1 MYEFVISGGVVMW
14 IIFSASIIAVAIITE
29 RLWQLQKSHV
39 IPQHL
44 VAQVWHWERKNQL
57 DSERIK
63 AMRKS
68 SPLGRVLAAGLSN
81 RNQSRDVMKESIE
94 ETGRHVVHDL
104 ERYLTTLGTIA
115 TIAPLLGLLGTVL
128 GMIEVFTKLVASGG
142 ADLNGLS
149 GGISKALLTTAAGL
163 FVAIPA
169 VTFYRYFRARVDELV
184 VFMEQEAI
192 KLVEVIHSKQI
203 PPAPARGGGAA

>member
-1 MYEFVISGGVVMW
+1 MW

>member
-1 MYEFVISGGVVMW
+1 MW
-14 IIFSASIIAVAIITE
+14 IIIGSSIIALAIIAE

-63 AMRKS
+63 AMRNS

-115 TIAPLLGLLGTVL
+115 TITPLLGLLGTVL
-128 GMIEVFTKLVASGG
+128 GMIDVFGRLVDTQDIS
-142 ADLNGLS
+142 GLS
-149 GGISKALLTTAAGL
+149 GGINKALFTTAAGL

-169 VTFYRYFRARVDELV
+169 VTMYRYFRAKVDELV
-184 VFMEQEAI
+184 VYMEQEAI

-203 PPAPARGGGAA
+203 PAAPQGGGAK

>member
-1 MYEFVISGGVVMW
+1 MW
-14 IIFSASIIAVAIITE
+14 IIIGSSIIALAIIAE
-29 RLWQLQKSHV
+29 RMWQLQKSHV

-68 SPLGRVLAAGLSN
+68 SPLGRVLASGLSN
-81 RNQSRDVMKESIE
+81 RNQTRDVMKESIE

-115 TIAPLLGLLGTVL
+115 TITPLLGLLGTVL
-128 GMIEVFTKLVASGG
+128 GMIDVFGKLVDTQDIS
-142 ADLNGLS
+142 GLS
-149 GGISKALLTTAAGL
+149 GGINKALFTTAAGL

-169 VTFYRYFRARVDELV
+169 VTMYRYFRAKVDELV
-184 VFMEQEAI
+184 VYMEQEAI
-192 KLVEVIHSKQI
+192 KLVEVIHSKQA
-203 PPAPARGGGAA
+203 PAPQGGGAA

>member
-1 MYEFVISGGVVMW
+1 MW
-14 IIFSASIIAVAIITE
+14 IIIGSSIIALAIIAE
-29 RLWQLQKSHV
+29 RVWQLQKSHV

-68 SPLGRVLAAGLSN
+68 SPLGRVLASGLSN
-81 RNQSRDVMKESIE
+81 RNQTRDVMKESIE

-115 TIAPLLGLLGTVL
+115 TITPLLGLLGTVL
-128 GMIEVFTKLVASGG
+128 GMIDVFGQLVDTKDIS
-142 ADLNGLS
+142 GLS
-149 GGISKALLTTAAGL
+149 GGINKALFTTAAGL

-169 VTFYRYFRARVDELV
+169 VTMYRYFRAKVDELV
-184 VFMEQEAI
+184 VYMEQEAI

-203 PPAPARGGGAA
+203 PADPRGGGAA

>member
-1 MYEFVISGGVVMW
+1 MFEFVKEGGITMW
-14 IIFSASIIAVAIITE
+14 VIIACSVLALAIIAE
-29 RLWQLQKSHV
+29 RMWQLQKSHV

-81 RNQSRDVMKESIE
+81 RNQPRAIMKESIE

-104 ERYLTTLGTIA
+104 ERYLTALGTIA

-142 ADLNGLS
+142 TNINGLS

-184 VFMEQEAI
+184 VYMEQEAI
-192 KLVEVIHSKQI
+192 KLVEVIHSKQLQ
-203 PPAPARGGGAA
+203 GQKGGAPS

>member
-1 MYEFVISGGVVMW
+1 MYEFVISSGPVMW
-14 IIFSASIIAVAIITE
+14 IIIGSSIIALAIIAE
-29 RLWQLQKSHV
+29 RIWQLQKSHV

-63 AMRKS
+63 AMRNS
-68 SPLGRVLAAGLSN
+68 SPLGRVLASGLSN
-81 RNQSRDVMKESIE
+81 RNQARDVMKESIE

-115 TIAPLLGLLGTVL
+115 TITPLLGLLGTVM
-128 GMIEVFTKLVASGG
+128 GMIDVFDKLVQTQDISR
-142 ADLNGLS
+142 LS
-149 GGISKALLTTAAGL
+149 IGINQALHTTAAGL

-169 VTFYRYFRARVDELV
+169 VTMYRYFRAKVDELV
-184 VFMEQEAI
+184 VYMEQEAI
-192 KLVEVIHSKQI
+192 KLVEVIHSKQV
-203 PPAPARGGGAA
+203 PAAPQGGGAK